1 MKKKLLAV
9 GIIGVL
15 MASMLVGCSETEES
29 KYTSELMNQA
39 YDAVGF
45 PDVSNYF
52 ERQQLK
58 EIYELRDDPNLIC
71 YWYTKN
77 DMNGKWI
84 YQGTCIGYGIPYT
97 TSMTAPES
105 YQRIET
111 SAGVCREVL
120 PLAEPNGLYAS
131 PSTSA
136 TWILTTDKDGNITPT
151 YVESEITV
159 SQSKLDTK
167 LCEDWS
173 IPENY

>member
-1 MKKKLLAV
+1 MKKKLLAIGV
-9 GIIGVL
+9 IIVL
-15 MASMLVGCSETEES
+15 MASGLVGCSETEES

-77 DMNGKWI
+77 EMSGKWI
-84 YQGTCIGYGIPYT
+84 YQGECIGYGIPYT

-105 YQRIET
+105 FQRIET
-111 SAGVCREVL
+111 SAGVAREVL

-159 SQSKLDTK
+159 SQSKLDTR

-173 IPENY
+173 LPENY

>member
-1 MKKKLLAV
+1 MKKKLLVV
-9 GIIGVL
+9 GFIGIL
-15 MASMLVGCSETEES
+15 MASLIGCGESEENQ
-29 KYTSELMNQA
+29 YTKDLMNNA

-58 EIYELRDDPNLIC
+58 EIYELRDDPKLIC

-77 DMNGKWI
+77 EMNGKWI
-84 YQGTCIGYGIPYT
+84 YQGECIGYGIPYT
-97 TSMTAPES
+97 TSMTASES
-105 YQRIET
+105 LQKIQT
-111 SAGVCREVL
+111 SVGAEWEIV

-136 TWILTTDKDGNITPT
+136 TWILTTNKEGNITPT

-159 SQSKLDTK
+159 SQNKLDK
-167 LCEDWS
+167 RLCEDWS

>member
-1 MKKKLLAV
+1 MKKKLLAIGV
-9 GIIGVL
+9 IIVL

-29 KYTSELMNQA
+29 KYTTELMNQA

-77 DMNGKWI
+77 EMSGKWI
-84 YQGTCIGYGIPYT
+84 YQGKCIGYGIPYT

-105 YQRIET
+105 FQRIET
-111 SAGVCREVL
+111 SAGVAREVL

-159 SQSKLDTK
+159 SQSKLDTR

-173 IPENY
+173 LPENY